1 MNWEALL
8 QMGFS
13 FFVAVYLLVAVNN
26 TMSHLKDAIMGLS
39 HEVREL
45 RNLLHGRRMVAKG
58 EENE

>member
-1 MNWEALL
+1 MDWQAIL

-13 FFVAVYLLVAVNN
+13 FFVAVYLLVTVNN
-26 TMSHLKDAIMGLS
+26 TMTHLRDAIMGLS

-45 RNLLHGRRMVAKG
+45 RNLLHGRRVVKG

>member
-1 MNWEALL
+1 MDWQGIL

-26 TMSHLKDAIMGLS
+26 TMNHLKDAIMDLS

-45 RNLLHGRRMVAKG
+45 RNLLHGRRTVER
-58 EENE
+58 EENG

>member
-1 MNWEALL
+1 VNWEAFL

-26 TMSHLKDAIMGLS
+26 TMAHLQDAIKDLS

-45 RNLLHGRRMVAKG
+45 KNFLHDRRMMKG
-58 EENE
+58 EENG

>member
-1 MNWEALL
+1 MNWEGIL

-26 TMSHLKDAIMGLS
+26 TMAHLRDAIMNLS
-39 HEVREL
+39 HEVKEL
-45 RNLLHGRRMVAKG
+45 RNLLHGRRMVKG

>member
-1 MNWEALL
+1 MNWEGIL

-13 FFVAVYLLVAVNN
+13 FFVAVYLLVAVNS

-45 RNLLHGRRMVAKG
+45 RNLLHGRRMVKG